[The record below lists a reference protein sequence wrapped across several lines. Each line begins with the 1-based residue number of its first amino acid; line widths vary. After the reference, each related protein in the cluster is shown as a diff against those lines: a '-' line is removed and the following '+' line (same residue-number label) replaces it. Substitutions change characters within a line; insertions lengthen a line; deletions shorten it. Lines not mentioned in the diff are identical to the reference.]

1 MGCIFAATAQARHS
15 CLSVILCPMD
25 KKEINSPKLTARFVM
40 FITGFVL
47 LMLVV
52 AHYFLKWF

>member
-1 MGCIFAATAQARHS
+1 
-15 CLSVILCPMD
+15 MD
-25 KKEINSPKLTARFVM
+25 KKEINSPKLTGRFLM

-52 AHYFLKWF
+52 AHFLLRWF